1 MKYGGY
7 FLTGIDS
14 FLTLFMANMYF
25 PIIPIY
31 VVIMVISFII
41 MVVTLGEKR
50 RSKFVKI
57 VNIVFFTLIQMLFVV
72 FLYVV
77 ESSNIDLSSNTGLY
91 TNDQTL
97 TLLELGVGLFLIW
110 IVILFVILYLKKA
123 DKIFKVKVEE
133 HDDFDEYINDYNV
146 PQNNNVVNSSNNSV
160 SLNNNVVSPNNNVV
174 QSLVPE
180 VSNFEVRN
188 EFVDVND
195 PTINVPD
202 SITDVG
208 LGNGLNVSGSNFSQ
222 ENILGGNL
230 DSVSS
235 STFNQDF
242 NTNNLNV
249 NLNQENV
256 SSNFNNNVTPN
267 IVSSSNVFD
276 NFQFLNTSNNNVERK
291 NDDVEIIDFDL

>member
-188 EFVDVND
+188 EFVDVNE
-195 PTINVPD
+195 PTINVSD

-208 LGNGLNVSGSNFSQ
+208 FGNGLNVSGSNFLQDNS
-222 ENILGGNL
+222 LGNVN
-230 DSVSS
+230 SFSS
-235 STFNQDF
+235 NYSNQDF
-242 NTNNLNV
+242 ITNNSNV
-249 NLNQENV
+249 SLNQVNV
-256 SSNFNNNVTPN
+256 SSNNFNDNVTSN
-267 IVSSSNVFD
+267 VVSSNNVFD
-276 NFQFLNTSNNNVERK
+276 NFQFLDTSNNNVERK